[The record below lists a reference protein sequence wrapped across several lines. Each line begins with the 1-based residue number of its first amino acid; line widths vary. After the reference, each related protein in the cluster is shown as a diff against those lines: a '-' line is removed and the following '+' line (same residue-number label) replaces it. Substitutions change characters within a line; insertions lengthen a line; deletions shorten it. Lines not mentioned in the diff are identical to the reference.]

1 MQPTTSR
8 VFLVRALG
16 SALADTMRVLDVA
29 IAGMDRAGI
38 APVYV
43 LPKKADCRARKNERQ
58 ENQTR

>member
-1 MQPTTSR
+1 
-8 VFLVRALG
+8 
-16 SALADTMRVLDVA
+16 MRVLDVA

-43 LPKKADCRARKNERQ
+43 LPKKADRRARKNERQ